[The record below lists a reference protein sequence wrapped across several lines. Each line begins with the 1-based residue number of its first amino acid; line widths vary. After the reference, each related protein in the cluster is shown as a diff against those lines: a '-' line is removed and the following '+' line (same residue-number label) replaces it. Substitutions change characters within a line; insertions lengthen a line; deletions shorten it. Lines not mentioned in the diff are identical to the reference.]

1 MKNIAAFLFSFLLV
15 SSYVFGQQIPS
26 KTGAKNQQSK
36 APVMLPK
43 TTDAPVPQAASPYK
57 NANLPIADRVKDLLG
72 RMTLEEKVA
81 QIQCHWET
89 VVWGTVTN
97 AQGDA
102 DYEKWTKFAPNGLG
116 QLARPS
122 EMAGF
127 KSRSPFE
134 TATYANQ
141 VQKYFVEK
149 TRLGIP
155 IMFHEESLHGN
166 QAKDATL
173 FPTHL
178 ALGSTWN
185 EALLTE
191 IYTAIAEEI
200 RLRGGHQVL
209 APVVDLARDPRWGRT
224 EECLGEDPYHVSRMA
239 VAEIKAYQGGA
250 NVDKI
255 PARHVIST
263 LKHFGVH
270 GNSEGGLNV
279 SPSFRDE
286 RTMREVYFQSFET
299 CVKQAGALGLMPCY
313 NEQSGVPAHAD
324 KWLLTDVLRGEW
336 GFKGIIVSDYDA
348 IKDLVT
354 LHHVAANADDAAAQA
369 INAGVDIET
378 PNAFGFGKMAD
389 LVKNGKISQAT
400 LDATVSRV
408 LSAKFQLGLFE
419 NPYTD
424 AQEAQRVIGC
434 DANRKLAY
442 KAATESM
449 VLLKN
454 DNNLLPL
461 QKGKYKRIAIVGPNA
476 DRCILGGYAS
486 IPKQTISPLQSL
498 KNKFGNDVE
507 LIYTEGV
514 RLTDAGDWFSDSKDV
529 KATPHEANVPRIQE
543 AIKACQNADIILY
556 FGGSN
561 EAIFREGWASNHFGD
576 LTDID
581 LFGDQNELILA
592 LKKLN
597 KPMAGFVFTGSPLAC
612 NTLNDNTQ
620 ALVQCWF
627 LGQETGDA
635 VADLILGN
643 IVPSG
648 KLSMTIPRSVGHIPA
663 YYSYKP
669 SARRGYAFDDVSALY
684 PFGHGLSYTT
694 FAYTAPSVSKTQI
707 GKNESFTVSVSVKNT
722 GSRDGAEVVQLYIH
736 DLVSSVTRPIKE
748 LKDFTKINLK
758 AGESQTVTFTI
769 TPDKLS
775 FYGRDMKKIV
785 EAGEFEI
792 IVGTSSAVNQM
803 VKVNVVD

>member
-1 MKNIAAFLFSFLLV
+1 MKKLILSLVCILIVLVQAFSQSTQLKKALKDVKAKAPEMAQRAQEAKAQAAF
-15 SSYVFGQQIPS
+15 
-26 KTGAKNQQSK
+26 
-36 APVMLPK
+36 
-43 TTDAPVPQAASPYK
+43 PYK
-57 NANLPIADRVKDLLG
+57 NANLPTADRVKDLLG

-89 VVWGTVTN
+89 VAAGTITN
-97 AQGDA
+97 DKADA
-102 DYEKWTKFAPNGLG
+102 DYEKLAKFAPNGLG
-116 QLARPS
+116 QLARPN
-122 EMAGF
+122 ELPGF
-127 KSRSPFE
+127 KSRGPFG
-134 TATYANQ
+134 TATYANA

-200 RLRGGHQVL
+200 RLQGGHQVL

-224 EECLGEDPYHVSRMA
+224 EECLGEDPYHVSRLA

-270 GNSEGGLNV
+270 GASEGGLNV

-286 RTMREVYFQSFET
+286 RTVREVYFQSFEA
-299 CVKQAGALGLMPCY
+299 CVKQAGVLGLMPCY
-313 NEQSGVPAHAD
+313 NELSGVPAHAD

-336 GFKGIIVSDYDA
+336 GFKGVIVSDYDA

-354 LHHVAANADDAAAQA
+354 LHHVAANADDAAVQS

-378 PNAFGFGKMAD
+378 PNAFGFKKMAD
-389 LVKNGKISQAT
+389 LIKNGKVSQAT

-408 LSAKFQLGLFE
+408 LTTKFQLGLFE

-424 AQEAQRVIGC
+424 AEEARRVIGS
-434 DANRKLAY
+434 DVNRKLAY
-442 KAATESM
+442 KAAAESM

-454 DNNLLPL
+454 TNNILPL
-461 QKGKYKRIAIVGPNA
+461 EKGKYKRIAIVGPNA
-476 DRCILGGYAS
+476 DRCILGGYAGV
-486 IPKQTISPLQSL
+486 PKQTISPLEGL
-498 KNKFGNDVE
+498 KKKFGNDVE

-514 RLTDAGDWFSDSKDV
+514 RLTDKGDWFSDNKDL
-529 KATPHEANVPRIQE
+529 KATSHADNAPRIKE
-543 AIKACQNADIILY
+543 AIEKCQNADIILY
-556 FGGSN
+556 FGGAN

-576 LTDID
+576 LTSID
-581 LFGDQNELILA
+581 LFGDQNELILE

-597 KPMAGFVFTGSPLAC
+597 KPMVGFVFSGPPLAC
-612 NTLNDNTQ
+612 NVLNDNTQ

-635 VADLILGN
+635 VADLIVGN
-643 IVPSG
+643 ISPSG
-648 KLSMTIPRSVGHIPA
+648 KLPITIPRSAGHIPA

-669 SARRGYAFDDVSALY
+669 SARRGYAFDDVSPLY
-684 PFGHGLSYTT
+684 PFGHGL
-694 FAYTAPSVSKTQI
+694 AYTSFSYSTPSVSSAKMD
-707 GKNESFTVSVSVKNT
+707 KNGSVSVSVNVTNT
-722 GSRDGAEVVQLYIH
+722 GKREGSEVVQLYIR
-736 DLVSSVTRPIKE
+736 DVVSSVTRPVKE
-748 LKDFTKINLK
+748 LKDFKKIALK
-758 AGESQTVTFTI
+758 AGETQTVTFTI

-775 FYGRDMKKIV
+775 FYSKEMKRIV
-785 EAGEFEI
+785 EAGEFEVMI
-792 IVGTSSAVNQM
+792 GTSSAVNQT
-803 VKVNVVD
+803 VKFSVID